1 MFHYNYNFKQL
12 LLDSFIH
19 YEVLYSAPSRL
30 LLRSAPDPSTA
41 EKDSFE
47 ASIERFRVDSGMQAQ
62 HQREPFQREGPT
74 TEKARFCLV
83 AVRAKGTMST
93 PRSVERRERRPGA
106 PKVGHQ
112 RSRR

>member
-1 MFHYNYNFKQL
+1 MILKVIIRTNIH
-12 LLDSFIH
+12 SFIH

-30 LLRSAPDPSTA
+30 LLRRAPDPSTA

-47 ASIERFRVDSGMQAQ
+47 ESIERFRVDSGMQAQ
-62 HQREPFQREGPT
+62 RQRSPFQREGPT

-106 PKVGHQ
+106 PKVGQQ
-112 RSRR
+112 RSSR